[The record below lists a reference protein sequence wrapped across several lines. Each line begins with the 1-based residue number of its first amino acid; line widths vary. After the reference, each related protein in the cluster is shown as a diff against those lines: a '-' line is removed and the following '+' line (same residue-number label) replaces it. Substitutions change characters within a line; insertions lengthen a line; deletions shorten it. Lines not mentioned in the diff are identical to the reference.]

1 MVTLGDSSHSE
12 GRQSFVG
19 DMLCLL
25 SSLLY
30 ASYTIAIRQML
41 PNDEYADVTT
51 FFGFIGLLNL
61 VFMAPV
67 LIILWLTS
75 VVQLQGMTAWL
86 LLLAVCK
93 GVHSFAAVTSHLLTF
108 YLSCRVFLACWLCKP
123 GSD

>member
-1 MVTLGDSSHSE
+1 
-12 GRQSFVG
+12 VG

-41 PNDEYADVTT
+41 PNDEHADVTT
-51 FFGFIGLLNL
+51 FFGLIGLLNL

-93 GVHSFAAVTSHLLTF
+93 GVHSFAAVTSPFLTF
-108 YLSCRVFLACWLCKP
+108 YLSHAGFFSMLALQHRL
-123 GSD
+123 

>member
-12 GRQSFVG
+12 GRQSYEG

-41 PNDEYADVTT
+41 PNDEHADVTT

-67 LIILWLTS
+67 LLIPWLTS

-86 LLLAVCK
+86 LFLAVCK
-93 GVHSFAAVTSHLLTF
+93 GEHSSAAITSQFLTF
-108 YLSCRVFLACWLCKP
+108 YLCHAGCF
-123 GSD
+123 

>member
-41 PNDEYADVTT
+41 PNDEHADVIT

-67 LIILWLTS
+67 LIILWLMS

-93 GVHSFAAVTSHLLTF
+93 GVHSFAAVTSHLVTF
-108 YLSCRVFLACWLCKP
+108 YLCHAGFFSMLAL
-123 GSD
+123 

>member
-1 MVTLGDSSHSE
+1 
-12 GRQSFVG
+12 
-19 DMLCLL
+19 MLCLL

-67 LIILWLTS
+67 LMILWLTS
-75 VVQLQGMTAWL
+75 VVQLQGLTAWL
-86 LLLAVCK
+86 LFLAVCK
-93 GVHSFAAVTSHLLTF
+93 GVLLS
-108 YLSCRVFLACWLCKP
+108 LLAFSPSMSYRFC
-123 GSD
+123 